1 MSDPADIATVVGA
14 SVGGVAGTGALVIA
28 LVKWLGSRAVQK
40 EDEANKSRDMRLTTL
55 EAEHAEVKERLT
67 RLDERLAGTAR
78 ELGRHENESARLA
91 GKIDGLQSDW
101 RGRFEKL
108 QDELRLRDERLAE
121 RIIEAKGENAKGL
134 GELRET
140 FEGYRR
146 TMHDRLGEITRLIVQ
161 SQSELTEAYEVLR
174 ESAAARRAAKTE
186 EKKP

>member
-1 MSDPADIATVVGA
+1 MSDPSDLLTIVGA
-14 SVGGVAGTGALVIA
+14 SAGGGSGVALIVAVTR
-28 LVKWLGSRAVQK
+28 WLGTRAIQK
-40 EDEANKSRDMRLTTL
+40 EDEANRGRDARLTTL
-55 EAEHAEVKERLT
+55 ETEHADMKERMT

-121 RIIEAKGENAKGL
+121 KIIEAKGENMKGL
-134 GELRET
+134 AELRET

-146 TMHDRLGEITRLIVQ
+146 TMHERLGEITKLIISSHV
-161 SQSELTEAYEVLR
+161 EMGEAYEVLR
-174 ESAAARRAAKTE
+174 ENAAARRKKE
-186 EKKP
+186 ENPG

>member
-1 MSDPADIATVVGA
+1 MSDPSDLITVVGA
-14 SVGGVAGTGALVIA
+14 SVGGVSGLGALTIA
-28 LVKWLGSRAVQK
+28 LVRWLGVRAVQK
-40 EDEANKSRDMRLTTL
+40 EDEANKTRDGRLTAL
-55 EAEHAEVKERLT
+55 ETEHNDMKERMT

-146 TMHDRLGEITRLIVQ
+146 SMHDRLSEITRLIVE
-161 SQSELTEAYEVLR
+161 SNSELMEAHEILR
-174 ESAAARRAAKTE
+174 ESAAKRRE